1 MTNAPRPGDQ
11 APDNPWQTGGP
22 ARQPQPGQQ
31 PDPHQPGQPGPGQP
45 GQPHS
50 GQQSGQ
56 QPQPGQDRQS
66 GQQGQWAHGGY
77 DQGQG
82 QQQSWYQQWGQQ
94 DWSQRSAEPPYGQP
108 AAGQPSG
115 GYYQQWQTQPAKPRF
130 SDANPLKAALDFSFD
145 SYATP
150 GLVKI
155 IYILAVVLG
164 ALWWIGGTI
173 VMFVAAASQPEI
185 TGYSSGPSGSDFVPA
200 ILSLLLGWIPV
211 LLWLLL
217 VRVLLEAAM
226 ALVRTASD
234 VRALRSDAESES

>member
-1 MTNAPRPGDQ
+1 MTNPPRPGDQ

-22 ARQPQPGQQ
+22 ARQQ
-31 PDPHQPGQPGPGQP
+31 QPGQPGPQHP
-45 GQPHS
+45 
-50 GQQSGQ
+50 GQ
-56 QPQPGQDRQS
+56 QP
-66 GQQGQWAHGGY
+66 GQQGQWAHGGN

-82 QQQSWYQQWGQQ
+82 QQQSWGQQ
-94 DWSQRSAEPPYGQP
+94 SWSQPSAEPPYSQTSAGQPYSQP
-108 AAGQPSG
+108 AAGQPYGQSAAGQPPGG
-115 GYYQQWQTQPAKPRF
+115 GYYQQWQTQPAKRPVG
-130 SDANPLKAALDFSFD
+130 DANPLKAALDFSFD

-155 IYILAVVLG
+155 IYILAAVLG

-185 TGYSSGPSGSDFVPA
+185 AGYSSGPSGSDFIPA

-234 VRALRSDAESES
+234 VRALRSDAEADS